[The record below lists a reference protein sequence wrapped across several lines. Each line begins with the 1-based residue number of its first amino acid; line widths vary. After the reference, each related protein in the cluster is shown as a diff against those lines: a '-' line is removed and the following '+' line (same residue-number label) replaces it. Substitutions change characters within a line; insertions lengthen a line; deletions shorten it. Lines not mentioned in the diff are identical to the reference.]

1 MKYFIFCQEKSGV
14 SRYRALVLSPKERP
28 VVKVFKMVGSRGLKI
43 TFFERFAVPNSVT
56 FVYRYVVHV
65 NWNPNVARGIC
76 DFVIDIIA
84 DDKISRFCIAVLNII
99 NARSLTS
106 WEVFFCPTDHDNG
119 FRRKEKLLFIA
130 YKLRN
135 HSGRFV

>member
-1 MKYFIFCQEKSGV
+1 MKYFIFCQEKSSV

-28 VVKVFKMVGSRGLKI
+28 VVKVFKMVGRRGLKI

-65 NWNPNVARGIC
+65 NRNPNVARGIC

-99 NARSLTS
+99 NARSFNVMGS
-106 WEVFFCPTDHDNG
+106 FF
-119 FRRKEKLLFIA
+119 
-130 YKLRN
+130 
-135 HSGRFV
+135 